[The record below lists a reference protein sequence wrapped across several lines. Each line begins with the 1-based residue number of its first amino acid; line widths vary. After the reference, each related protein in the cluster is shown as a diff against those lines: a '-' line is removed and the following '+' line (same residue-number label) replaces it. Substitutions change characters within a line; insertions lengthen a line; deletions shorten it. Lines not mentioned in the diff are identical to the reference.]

1 MSLRSPASTLP
12 PASDTGSPSLAAPVP
27 AMPLCSVFRRFLKA
41 RGLKYTGERAEILDK
56 ILAFP
61 GHFEA
66 EELIASM
73 RSARRRVSKATVYRT
88 IKLLQEAG
96 IIAPALFDGKQSHYQ
111 LAHGREPRDWM
122 VCVRTGRTLDFSA
135 PELAALRD
143 RICRELGWIP
153 VGHRFQIYAESPIV
167 AAEPGDHPSGSSSGS
182 SGRETT

>member
-1 MSLRSPASTLP
+1 MTLRSPSSTLP
-12 PASDTGSPSLAAPVP
+12 PSGNPPPAVVGSPSP

-56 ILAFP
+56 ILGFD

-66 EELIASM
+66 EEIIAAM
-73 RSARRRVSKATVYRT
+73 RGGRRRVSKATVYRT

-122 VCVRTGRTLDFSA
+122 VCVRTGRTVDFSA
-135 PELAALRD
+135 PELVALRD
-143 RICRELGWIP
+143 RISRELGWVP
-153 VGHRFQIYAESPIV
+153 VGHRFQIYASSP
-167 AAEPGDHPSGSSSGS
+167 ETTQPSGSSSGS

>member
-12 PASDTGSPSLAAPVP
+12 PAAEHGASSSSTPAP

-41 RGLKYTGERAEILDK
+41 RGLKYTSERAEILDK
-56 ILAFP
+56 ILAFQ

-73 RSARRRVSKATVYRT
+73 RGARRRVSKATVYRT

-122 VCVRTGRTLDFSA
+122 VCVRTGRTLDFTA

-153 VGHRFQIYAESPIV
+153 VGHRFQIYAESP
-167 AAEPGDHPSGSSSGS
+167 AEMPDDQPSGSSSGS
-182 SGRETT
+182 SGRETQ